1 MPKLSGFSDF
11 LQSGADLGLPAGQVN
26 LLPPRPQRHS
36 DFLVSFQGLSD
47 AFKPK
52 AAGDWFKDPDRFSPW
67 TWRKQHNYF
76 LDRGA
81 KFMIVYKTPTIVST
95 DLFDLEKFGCFQ
107 VRGYQGGE
115 GADYFAKAAA
125 GGLGVSQEQTKKW
138 WIHPRIEF
146 SAPVTRIGVRLQ
158 DLTTGELRW
167 DAIYDLGK
175 AAWKKRPQA
184 EEKDCP
190 ENGWHLCE
198 DEEPVGGEHPF
209 FLPDWCPGP
218 NDGMSHKY
226 LLTVS
231 NLSSRDSPEQPLV
244 GEMLFTQYGI
254 NQLDNTYAFEMHAPL
269 SEKDQAFFNEIKGAR
284 AKDAVSRTTG
294 RAGAPE
300 GIATEAGRGKVP
312 SKLDKLKKMKSF
324 KPPTDLSKE
333 GLAKSKMGNSTYSK
347 MLDNKDFAK
356 TLA

>member
-1 MPKLSGFSDF
+1 MPKLIAAASESAFFEETCALPTAAAGWRSTGPRRSGDF
-11 LQSGADLGLPAGQVN
+11 LT
-26 LLPPRPQRHS
+26 
-36 DFLVSFQGLSD
+36 SFKDSKD
-47 AFKPK
+47 TP
-52 AAGDWFKDPDRFSPW
+52 DWFKDPDKFSPW

-81 KFMIVYKTPTIVST
+81 KFMMVYKTPTIVST
-95 DLFDLEKFGCFQ
+95 DLFDLEKYGCFQ
-107 VRGYQGGE
+107 VRGFQGGE
-115 GADYFAKAAA
+115 GLGYFAKAAA
-125 GGLGVSQEQTKKW
+125 SAVGMKQEHLKKW

-146 SAPVTRIGVRLQ
+146 SSPVSRIGVRLQ
-158 DLTTGELRW
+158 DMTTGELRW

-175 AAWKKRPQA
+175 AAWKRQQPG
-184 EEKDCP
+184 EKASCSKD
-190 ENGWHLCE
+190 GWHLCE

-269 SEKDQAFFNEIKGAR
+269 NAKDQARFNEIQGSRK
-284 AKDAVSRTTG
+284 KDAISRITG
-294 RAGAPE
+294 RTGMPE
-300 GIATEAGRGKVP
+300 GMAMDLARGKVP
-312 SKLDKLKKMKSF
+312 KKLDTLKKAKNF
-324 KPPTDLSKE
+324 KPPKDASAA
-333 GLAKSKMGNSTYSK
+333 GFAKSKMGNSSYGK